1 MAASFLGA
9 IVSGCSSSE
18 TKVEKAKADLKEAR
32 AELNQE
38 QKDSVADY
46 VAFKSTSEERIASNE
61 KSIQAFKDRMKT
73 DMKKVKKAD
82 QEMVDK
88 LEQRNI
94 DMRKKMDEY
103 KADGKDNWEAFKKEF
118 NHDMDDLGASLKNL
132 TVKNTR

>member
-1 MAASFLGA
+1 MKKSIVTIAMAASFVGA

-18 TKVEKAKADLKEAR
+18 TKVENAKADLKEAK

-46 VAFKSTSEERIASNE
+46 VAFKTASEERIASNE
-61 KSIQAFKDRMKT
+61 TAIQAFKERMKT
-73 DMKKVKKAD
+73 DKKQIKKAD

-103 KADGKDNWEAFKKEF
+103 KA
-118 NHDMDDLGASLKNL
+118 
-132 TVKNTR
+132 